1 MSSGVKQFTE
11 LLREL
16 YSKPSYL
23 IPMITAQREFRT
35 NNYQMGSASQL
46 EDLFFDTLSFYSAEN
61 QLDSNPKRRT
71 GKESWDYVFFDQPFS
86 HKESLKGGFT
96 YKWQPGKRTDTKK
109 WHALEPTVSFTEP
122 VVLSFSNLKMKM
134 QWTPN
139 NEENGKT
146 IWGKIANFN
155 YETLNLNV
163 YAKNSKLIMGTYENK
178 KINILESWNQS
189 EIKSLDLS
197 TVIKSLGKDNLI
209 KRDLWLI
216 STENFK
222 EEKSLPNEILI
233 QTDDILPGIY
243 ILELDQLQEVEVV
256 ANNKAH
262 SVSDETAYKLMR
274 ESISR
279 GNYLNIPLWPTIFAD
294 ITPPNLYQIQRIKYD
309 AAMKPGGPR
318 AV

>member
-1 MSSGVKQFTE
+1 MSSGVQQFTE

-16 YSKPSYL
+16 YSKPNYL
-23 IPMITAQREFRT
+23 IPTITAQREFRT

-61 QLDSNPKRRT
+61 QVESNPKRRT

-86 HKESLKGGFT
+86 HKESLRGGFT

-109 WHALEPTVSFTEP
+109 WHALEPTVSFSEP
-122 VVLSFSNLKMKM
+122 VVLSFSNFKMKM
-134 QWTPN
+134 QWTSN
-139 NEENGKT
+139 IEENGKT

-155 YETLNLNV
+155 YETLNSKL
-163 YAKNSKLIMGTYENK
+163 YAKNSKLIMGSYQNK
-178 KINILESWNQS
+178 KINIIQSWNQP
-189 EIKSLDLS
+189 EWKSLDLS
-197 TVIKSLGKDNLI
+197 GVIKAIGKDNLL

-216 STENFK
+216 STEKFK
-222 EEKSLPNEILI
+222 DKESLPNEIFI
-233 QTDDILPGIY
+233 ETEDILPGIY
-243 ILELDQLQEVEVV
+243 ILELDQLQGVEVV

-262 SVSDETAYKLMR
+262 SVSNETAYKLMK
-274 ESISR
+274 ESIGR

-309 AAMKPGGPR
+309 ATMKPGGPR